1 MIKVSRN
8 EPLVRTRFLSIAPNL
23 SESGHH
29 SDSILINSTKPVR
42 ISSPFGLV
50 SHQLHQ
56 TCPNQLTIRT
66 RFTSVTPNLSE
77 SGHHSDSILINSTKP
92 VRIGAPFGLD
102 SYQFHQTCPN
112 QGTIRTRF
120 LSIPPNL
127 SESGHHSDSFHI
139 NSTSPVRIS
148 LPFGLDFP

>member
-23 SESGHH
+23 SESAHH
-29 SDSILINSTKPVR
+29 SDSFHISYTKPVR

-56 TCPNQLTIRT
+56 TCPNQGTIRT
-66 RFTSVTPNLSE
+66 RFLSIPPNLSE
-77 SGHHSDSILINSTKP
+77 SEHHSDSILINSTKP
-92 VRIGAPFGLD
+92 VRIRAPFGLD

-112 QGTIRTRF
+112 QLTIRTRF
-120 LSIPPNL
+120 PIDSSYLSKMVP
-127 SESGHHSDSFHI
+127 S
-139 NSTSPVRIS
+139 RYK
-148 LPFGLDFP
+148 